1 MAPSCL
7 AAGLNLLLLFLGMPD
22 KLAVRTI
29 SRCVAF
35 ALLTAAMLHDGM
47 APAQQSNHLTQP
59 DVRFAWGSLT
69 IAWWLLAASTIS
81 TVVRT
86 CAVMGRRLRERRFM
100 LDVVSTVM
108 YVTAGLAIVTD
119 VFQIPLK
126 GILAT
131 SGALAIVLGLALQ
144 STLSDLFS
152 GLLINA
158 TAPYRVG
165 DFISLD
171 SATEGQVLEITWRAT
186 HLAKANRDLIVIPN
200 SVIAKSRI
208 VNASVPHGPHA
219 TVARFQA
226 PSQLRPSDVVAALQL
241 AIETCVGIAEQPKPT
256 IATKSVGRKATD
268 YEIAFFPSVRW
279 DPAEALNS
287 FYDAAHRHLESFDAL
302 LLKADPASDASAET
316 LEHRLLDGI
325 NVFGLLSKAE
335 RAKLAATLVRRE
347 LTPGQVVLEMGQK
360 PEAITIVAYGVLA
373 ASIGQGDSVVD
384 ILRFGPR
391 EYFGE
396 SGPVADLAVG
406 ASIAA
411 RTHAI
416 VYDLP
421 GSAVARLLKEH
432 SDVSLA
438 FGARL
443 AARERQGRALMQ
455 PTAEMPPSQRG
466 LADWIVRR
474 ILSFHRLRP

>member
-1 MAPSCL
+1 
-7 AAGLNLLLLFLGMPD
+7 
-22 KLAVRTI
+22 
-29 SRCVAF
+29 VAF
-35 ALLTAAMLHDGM
+35 ALLTAAMLHDGI
-47 APAQQSNHLTQP
+47 APAQESNHLMQP

-69 IAWWLLAASTIS
+69 IAWWLLAAGTIS

-86 CAVMGRRLRERRFM
+86 YAVWGGRLRERRFM

-108 YVTAGLAIVTD
+108 YLTAALAIVTG

-144 STLSDLFS
+144 SALSDLFS
-152 GLLINA
+152 GLLING

-171 SATEGQVLEITWRAT
+171 GVTEGQVLEITWRAT

-208 VNASVPHGPHA
+208 VNTSVPHGPHA
-219 TVARFQA
+219 TIAQFQA
-226 PSQLRPSDVVAALQL
+226 PSELRPSDVVGALQL

-256 IATKSVGRKATD
+256 IATKSIGRKATN

-279 DPAEALNS
+279 NPAEALNS
-287 FYDAAHRHLESFDAL
+287 FYDAAHRHMESIDAL
-302 LLKADPASDASAET
+302 LPQAGLASDASAGT

-325 NVFGLLSKAE
+325 SVFGLLSKTE

-347 LTPGQVVLEMGQK
+347 LTPGQVVLEVGQI
-360 PEAITIVAYGVLA
+360 PEAITIVAFGILA
-373 ASIGQGDSVVD
+373 ASIGHDDSATD

-391 EYFGE
+391 EFFGE
-396 SGPVADLAVG
+396 SGPIANLAVG
-406 ASIAA
+406 VSVAA

-432 SDVSLA
+432 SHVALA

-443 AARERQGRALMQ
+443 AAREREGRALMH
-455 PTAEMPPSQRG
+455 PAAEMPPSQQRG
-466 LADWIVRR
+466 FADWVVKR